1 MGMIIRVV
9 DLLWELEQMFYCF
22 FFLLQQQNVGL
33 GISNLYVLE
42 VCLFFIRG

>member
-1 MGMIIRVV
+1 MDGDDNKGSWFIVRIRTNV
-9 DLLWELEQMFYCF
+9 LLF
-22 FFLLQQQNVGL
+22 FFLQQQNVGL